1 MQWPQWWLQGPRQVS
16 EAAGT
21 QEECSKQSPALI
33 HKETWL
39 VLSSHWRRELVHLQ
53 EISLVKTAQRGC
65 SRFQN
70 HSVLYLINI
79 LPTKALPGTLPNS
92 WSKEQPNI
100 TEYSS
105 RARPTL
111 SYVILT
117 KALQGKITGFQGRN
131 RLRGLRK
138 ERPLNSFSSLY
149 QPATSSHHGVKTN
162 PHVGCEETA
171 ASHWKVAAALR
182 DSGRARPGDSD
193 AAQRGNWAHSASR
206 QLSPLLIRSACTTLL
221 FRDTAQTLQPRP
233 AASTPWPSH
242 THLTHKLGSTD
253 AGLL

>member
-1 MQWPQWWLQGPRQVS
+1 MACSQLPLTPR
-16 EAAGT
+16 A
-21 QEECSKQSPALI
+21 CPPP
-33 HKETWL
+33 
-39 VLSSHWRRELVHLQ
+39 

-79 LPTKALPGTLPNS
+79 LPTKALPGTLQNHLI
-92 WSKEQPNI
+92 KEQPNI

-138 ERPLNSFSSLY
+138 ERPLNGFSSLY
-149 QPATSSHHGVKTN
+149 QLTLPPAAPLQAN

-171 ASHWKVAAALR
+171 ASHWKVAAALKR
-182 DSGRARPGDSD
+182 QRQSEARIQTQHKEATGLIQRPDSFRPCSSGPPAPRFSSETQHRPYNPGLRAGRFP
-193 AAQRGNWAHSASR
+193 
-206 QLSPLLIRSACTTLL
+206 
-221 FRDTAQTLQPRP
+221 
-233 AASTPWPSH
+233 
-242 THLTHKLGSTD
+242 
-253 AGLL
+253 